1 MSAETFDINE
11 IINRYHADKTS
22 SLAILQDIQAKF
34 GYLPRAA
41 LEQAAKGLAV
51 SPGEIYQLAT
61 FFRAFSLHPKGEY
74 VVKVCLG
81 TACHV
86 RGGPAILDNLERALQ
101 IKAGNTTS
109 DNKMTLEAVRCVG
122 ACALGP
128 IVLVNEEP
136 HGNMTGDKAT
146 RLVGQIKS
154 GEIATAATPAAPVSP
169 SRAPVDLSA
178 VPPAGR

>member
-1 MSAETFDINE
+1 MSAEAFDISE
-11 IINRYHADKTS
+11 IIGRYGADKTS

-41 LEQAAKGLAV
+41 LEQAAKGLGV
-51 SPGEIYQLAT
+51 SLGDIYQLAT
-61 FFRAFSLHPKGEY
+61 FFRAFSLHPKGEF

-86 RGGPAILDNLERALQ
+86 RGGPAILDNLERTLG

-136 HGNMTGDKAT
+136 HGNMTGEKAT
-146 RLVGQIKS
+146 RLVEQIKG
-154 GEIATAATPAAPVSP
+154 GEIAAAVAPAAPVTSA
-169 SRAPVDLSA
+169 RAPVDLSA